1 MSPEAVEHPPVG
13 ATQVA
18 ISAPGIRASAAVA
31 ADAAPGIRAGAAV
44 AAESRFASLPRA
56 RRRPRGF
63 LPGAAASRGRDA
75 GADIRE
81 RSLRS
86 DVLGHYKSERNEV
99 TSAARPPRHLPRR
112 PRRRQGDPV
121 R

>member
-1 MSPEAVEHPPVG
+1 MSPETVEAAPVG

-18 ISAPGIRASAAVA
+18 I
-31 ADAAPGIRAGAAV
+31 AAPGIRAGAAV
-44 AAESRFASLPRA
+44 AAESRLASLPRA

-63 LPGAAASRGRDA
+63 LSGAAASRGRDA

-99 TSAARPPRHLPRR
+99 TGAVRPPRHLSRR